1 MAAGL
6 AIAAIIS
13 AILAAAGSAT
23 AAGLN
28 YKAQKDT
35 NAANAKAV
43 KQTNA
48 QAQYNTEHAH
58 QIEMA
63 DLQAA
68 GLNPVLTATGGSG
81 APMATLNSPKAVA
94 PEVDLSGVSSAIQ
107 SMTHMMMMS
116 QLVDAKV
123 NAAEKSVDAKIYAA
137 NKNADAKITSAK
149 ITGNSRET
157 VADKY
162 IAAGRARHL
171 YKNESA
177 GKALISNSKQV
188 KKLKDDYEF
197 KSYADFLKWFNK
209 TFKNR

>member
-1 MAAGL
+1 MALSL
-6 AIAAIIS
+6 AVAAIIG
-13 AILAAAGSAT
+13 AVLAAAGSAT

-35 NAANAKAV
+35 NAANARAV
-43 KQTNA
+43 RQTNA
-48 QAQYNTEHAH
+48 QSQYNIEHAH

-68 GLNPVLTATGGSG
+68 GLNPVLTATGGQG
-81 APMATLNSPKAVA
+81 APMATLNSPKAVS
-94 PEVDLSGVSSAIQ
+94 PEVDLSGVTSAIQ

-123 NAAEKSVDAKIYAA
+123 NAAEKS
-137 NKNADAKITSAK
+137 ADAKIASAK
-149 ITGNSRET
+149 ITGNSREI

-162 IAAGRARHL
+162 IAAGRTRNL

-177 GKALISNSKQV
+177 GKALISNSRQV
-188 KKLKDDYEF
+188 KKLKDDFGMTDKEW
-197 KSYADFLKWFNK
+197 KKLLKKFE
-209 TFKNR
+209 NR

>member
-1 MAAGL
+1 MALSL
-6 AIAAIIS
+6 AVAAIIG
-13 AILAAAGSAT
+13 AVLAAAGSAT

-35 NAANAKAV
+35 NAANARAV
-43 KQTNA
+43 RQTNA
-48 QAQYNTEHAH
+48 QSQYNIEHAH

-68 GLNPVLTATGGSG
+68 GLNPVLTASGGQG

-94 PEVDLSGVSSAIQ
+94 PEVDLSGVTSAIQ

-123 NAAEKSVDAKIYAA
+123 NAAEKS
-137 NKNADAKITSAK
+137 ADAKIASAK

-162 IAAGRARHL
+162 IAAGRTRNL

-177 GKALISNSKQV
+177 GKALISNSRQV
-188 KKLKDDYEF
+188 KKLKDDFGMTE
-197 KSYADFLKWFNK
+197 KEWKKLLKKFE
-209 TFKNR
+209 NR